1 MLTPTNRFV
10 AGLCSFRILLPNWTF
25 ATYVNPRAGPKYEL
39 ELFNVR
45 KKIGSMDTLRRLRRR
60 KRFQDGDLEKFVWLP
75 WSVGTQLAA
84 AALKSDWRHYEKG
97 EWAAKYRVTFISEMI
112 RLRTIRWWWPSHDLI
127 DDVLHVLML
136 NENGLFCYTYTY
148 PFFYTT

>member
-1 MLTPTNRFV
+1 MVTPTNRFV

-45 KKIGSMDTLRRLRRR
+45 KKIGSMDTLRRSRRR
-60 KRFQDGDLEKFVWLP
+60 KKVSRWWFEKVRMIAMKRRH
-75 WSVGTQLAA
+75 STCGCRT
-84 AALKSDWRHYEKG
+84 SDWRHYEKG
-97 EWAAKYRVTFISEMI
+97 QWAAKYRVTFISEMI